1 MSVSSVLTQESFVG
15 NNSSTPYPLTMEW
28 NDDDD
33 LVLEIDG
40 SPSIEYVLGG
50 GGFVIPNVP
59 ATSTL
64 IMYRVTP
71 LTQGVAFPTNTT
83 PAAEDVSASFDK
95 LTFIVQELAALAG
108 VDLTPYQLILA
119 EGAFAD
125 GDKAKL
131 DGIAP
136 NATIDQDLSSYQVKP
151 AEGAFAD
158 GDKTKLDGIAPN
170 ATIDQDLSS
179 YQVKPAE
186 GAFADGDKTKLD
198 SITLSA
204 AGNLDVTGTA
214 SAQGLS
220 AVGTTGFEGSLL
232 LKYRSNST
240 YSGLIRPSNFTT
252 FRNFTLP
259 DKTGT
264 FALLDDVPIG
274 STTSPQELTGAGAIS
289 VLAEATLF
297 TSDAANNSI
306 TLADG
311 SDRQKKTV
319 VHVASSNSGTGRI
332 TATSKTGFVN
342 VTLVGLGESVTFQYF
357 TASGWV
363 IIGSHAATISYGA

>member
-1 MSVSSVLTQESFVG
+1 
-15 NNSSTPYPLTMEW
+15 MEW

-125 GDKAKL
+125 GDKA
-131 DGIAP
+131 
-136 NATIDQDLSSYQVKP
+136 
-151 AEGAFAD
+151 
-158 GDKTKLDGIAPN
+158 KLDGIAPN